1 MQSHRR
7 SRGKVVFE
15 ALCGLGLAASFA
27 AAWDQVGAPALLAS
41 ASITALFAIYWAF
54 GLFGRDPTHQ
64 AEQPAAAVAPAPPAE
79 PPTPVVAVAP
89 PVEQPTPAVAAA
101 PQVAVETLR
110 LEEVFARDAQEA
122 VEREPEVVAEP
133 EPVAK
138 APKKPRARKAK
149 KATADAGAIVEQPEP
164 AAFAEPAFHAL
175 PLEPLFEPQ
184 PFARQPRAFGR
195 KSRGPRPLSAA

>member
-1 MQSHRR
+1 MPSHRR
-7 SRGKVVFE
+7 SRGKVLFE

-27 AAWDQVGAPALLAS
+27 AAWDQTGASAFLAS
-41 ASITALFAIYWAF
+41 ASITALAAIYWSF
-54 GLFGRDPTHQ
+54 GLLSRDRAYQ
-64 AEQPAAAVAPAPPAE
+64 VEEPAA
-79 PPTPVVAVAP
+79 VVAVAP
-89 PVEQPTPAVAAA
+89 PVEQPTPVVAVA

-110 LEEVFARDAQEA
+110 LEEVFARDAEEA
-122 VEREPEVVAEP
+122 FAHEPEVVAEP

-149 KATADAGAIVEQPEP
+149 KAAADAVPIVEQ
-164 AAFAEPAFHAL
+164 AEPPAYADAAYQGI

-195 KSRGPRPLSAA
+195 KSRGPGTLSAA

>member
-1 MQSHRR
+1 MHSHRR

-15 ALCGLGLAASFA
+15 ALCGFGLAASFV
-27 AAWDQVGAPALLAS
+27 AAWDQTGASALLVS
-41 ASITALFAIYWAF
+41 AAVMGLVATFWLF
-54 GLFGRDPTHQ
+54 GLLARDRTHQ
-64 AEQPAAAVAPAPPAE
+64 AEQPGA
-79 PPTPVVAVAP
+79 VVAVAP
-89 PVEQPTPAVAAA
+89 QVEQPTAVVEAA

-110 LEEVFARDAQEA
+110 LEEVFARDAEEA
-122 VEREPEVVAEP
+122 FEPEPDVVAEP

-149 KATADAGAIVEQPEP
+149 KAAADAVAIVEQPEP
-164 AAFAEPAFHAL
+164 AAYADSAYHAL